1 LTGKVVSSILED
13 CCMIGSVINAVL
25 LALLTLLPTAGVSTR
40 GGGEP
45 KKDDAEKK
53 VIVSLG
59 DEDLDVDAGDPV
71 VVHVGRRAFLGVRL
85 IEITPELRAHF
96 GAPRNAGALV
106 SEVEADTPAAKAGI
120 EVGDVITAVDGESVE
135 WTGDVSRAIG
145 RKNGGE
151 TVQIDLVRGRASR
164 RLAVKLEERKRREH
178 SIDLGDLRDDH
189 LRGHPWVMRDL
200 EKVRPLLGDFEG
212 LSRMRKKMAE
222 LEKRMNDLE
231 KKLPR

>member
-1 LTGKVVSSILED
+1 LPGNVVSPLSED
-13 CCMIGSVINAVL
+13 YRMIASAINVVL
-25 LALLTLLPTAGVSTR
+25 LALLTLLPTAGGSPR

-59 DEDLDVDAGDPV
+59 DEDVDADDPV
-71 VVHVGRRAFLGVRL
+71 VVHAGRGFLGVRL

-96 GAPRNAGALV
+96 GAPRDAGVLV
-106 SEVEADTPAAKAGI
+106 SEVEADTPAAKTGI
-120 EVGDVITAVDGESVE
+120 EVGDVITAVDGESVG

-164 RLAVKLEERKRREH
+164 RLAVKIEERKGHER
-178 SIDLGDLRDDH
+178 SIDLGDLGDN
-189 LRGHPWVMRDL
+189 LRRHAWVMRDL
-200 EKVRPLLGDFEG
+200 EKARPLLGDFEG
-212 LSRMRKKMAE
+212 LSQMRKRMAE
-222 LEKRMNDLE
+222 LEKRLNDLE
-231 KKLPR
+231 KRLK